1 MTRFS
6 PVGVLRVCADGG
18 ANRLYNALRTG
29 PDRESMVHP
38 YSTFENQTNIFQL
51 PDAIVGDLDSLL
63 PHVGTFY
70 ESRGVKVIP
79 DPDQNSTDFGKCLN
93 YISRHSAL
101 QPPDFTETHDALD
114 SWRGVKVSATHSQL
128 AVVALGGFGGRV
140 DQSLHSVCPPT
151 LSSRSD

>member
-1 MTRFS
+1 MLSGQALTVN
-6 PVGVLRVCADGG
+6 PWLIHTP
-18 ANRLYNALRTG
+18 RLK
-29 PDRESMVHP
+29 
-38 YSTFENQTNIFQL
+38 NQTNILQL

-140 DQSLHSVCPPT
+140 DQSLHSVCPPHST
-151 LSSRSD
+151 RDPTDVLL